1 MNKIQ
6 KIVSLL
12 LLFAL
17 SGSTWAQKAI
27 KNSAT
32 NRLNKVKVV
41 IDNDFCGD
49 PDGLFQLAHQ
59 MLCTTCDVRAIVGG
73 HLSAAGGFTDR
84 KDQAIESCEK
94 AEKVLD
100 LMGLKGTVKVV
111 PGAENGLTSTTEPI
125 RSQGAQAIVDEA
137 RQCTPEHPL
146 YVLCGASLTNI
157 ACAHLMDPSIDD
169 KVVLVWIGGQEY
181 TGVSAYPPPGYSKV
195 EYNLN
200 LSIAAGRVIF
210 NDSKMRIWQVPRDV
224 YRQCLY
230 GLDEMKLKVEP
241 YGKVGQY
248 ISEQINNT
256 INACENYG
264 IAMGECYI
272 MGDSPLVLLTALQ
285 SGFEA
290 DPCSSSYQYVQC
302 PTINE
307 DGTYGMNHNGRLIRV
322 YTHVDTRLMFGDFEA
337 KMALHYPKK

>member
-6 KIVSLL
+6 KIVALL
-12 LLFAL
+12 LLFTL
-17 SGSTWAQKAI
+17 SGSAWAQKTTNA
-27 KNSAT
+27 STT

-73 HLSAAGGFTDR
+73 HLSAAGGFTNR
-84 KDQAIESCEK
+84 QDQAIESCEK
-94 AEKVLD
+94 AEKVLE

-111 PGAENGLTSTTEPI
+111 PGAETGLTSTSEPI
-125 RSQGAQAIVDEA
+125 HSQGAQAIVDEA
-137 RQCTPEHPL
+137 RQCTPDHPL

-181 TGVSAYPPPGYSKV
+181 NGVSAYPPPGYSKV

-230 GLDEMKLKVEP
+230 GLDEMKLKIEP

-248 ISEQINNT
+248 ISEQILKTVNT
-256 INACENYG
+256 CEKYN
-264 IAMGECYI
+264 IPMGECYI

-302 PTINE
+302 PIINE

-337 KMALHYPKK
+337 KMALRYSKK

>member
-17 SGSTWAQKAI
+17 SSATWAQKAT

-73 HLSAAGGFTDR
+73 HLSTAGGFTNR
-84 KDQAIESCEK
+84 KDQATESCEK
-94 AEKVLD
+94 AEKVLE

-137 RQCTPEHPL
+137 RQCTPDHPL

-181 TGVSAYPPPGYSKV
+181 TGVSAYPPQAIRRW
-195 EYNLN
+195 NTT
-200 LSIAAGRVIF
+200 SI
-210 NDSKMRIWQVPRDV
+210 
-224 YRQCLY
+224 
-230 GLDEMKLKVEP
+230 
-241 YGKVGQY
+241 
-248 ISEQINNT
+248 
-256 INACENYG
+256 
-264 IAMGECYI
+264 
-272 MGDSPLVLLTALQ
+272 
-285 SGFEA
+285 
-290 DPCSSSYQYVQC
+290 
-302 PTINE
+302 
-307 DGTYGMNHNGRLIRV
+307 
-322 YTHVDTRLMFGDFEA
+322 
-337 KMALHYPKK
+337 